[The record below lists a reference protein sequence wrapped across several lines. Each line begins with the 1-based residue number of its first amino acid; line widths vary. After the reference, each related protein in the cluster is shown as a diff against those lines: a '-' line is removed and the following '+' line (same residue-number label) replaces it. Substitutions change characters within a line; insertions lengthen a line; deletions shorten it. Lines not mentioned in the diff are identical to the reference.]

1 MDPIHSQYNSLHSH
15 LPTNNDRTFTALTI
29 KIHILQL
36 KKKTILF
43 STSNMSEK
51 QASIDSFKE
60 NRFDRKQE
68 VKILKSSDASSEDKL
83 VETTYPGYGFSEVY
97 KNLSVEK

>member
-1 MDPIHSQYNSLHSH
+1 
-15 LPTNNDRTFTALTI
+15 
-29 KIHILQL
+29 
-36 KKKTILF
+36 
-43 STSNMSEK
+43 MSEK

-68 VKILKSSDASSEDKL
+68 VKIFKSSDASSEDKL
-83 VETTYPGYGFSEVY
+83 VETPYPGYGFSEVY